1 MKGETVMNNNRIGYL
16 RYWCQK
22 ILPLVYDNSLSYYEL
37 LCKIERKLN
46 EVIKNVNAIPDYIDE
61 AIDARLS
68 DEHITELIGA
78 LIREIE
84 NAISANNEEENTNS
98 QHDYAVGDVLWWK
111 NKFYR
116 VIQKIDASDMLMVN
130 TNIKAV
136 SFDEM
141 FKEFLEGIEKDIT
154 EYDNGWS
161 PTAITTY
168 PKGTWLWIAD
178 KLYRTKSEVIEGNAF
193 VYTGQYQNVEEIT
206 IYGMLLEEINAR
218 IEGDESLAGDIA
230 DEQEAR
236 IEAVSDEATARIEAD
251 DALGLRIDGVVSDLA
266 DEVLAREGADSTLQD
281 NIDAEALAREG
292 ADGTLQDNI
301 DAEALAREQADLALG
316 TRIDNLA
323 GSARMTT
330 PEQFGAVGDGVA
342 DDTLAVQA
350 AINDGITN
358 GKMVLLTNTYLCNTL
373 LVNNTVEICGGGTI
387 KTPPFRYDYT
397 TSVLNNTNRYFT
409 TAHPEYYHP
418 NTFITIGNW
427 QALVVTRVDGDKIYV
442 APTYVENNADNVDT
456 KASGSKVSIHKQG
469 MWIAKQNTYS
479 SAVLPVI
486 KNVSIHDISIIG
498 DQSNYS
504 LTNETVMD
512 YRQNAHI
519 SAYSCEQLSIE
530 NCYFS
535 TCQTNCVGVYGI
547 QHNARINGNVI
558 EHVHVA
564 NPNTAMDYIETAGG
578 ICFHY
583 DSRFVVATN
592 ASTYSTVSNNIIRDC
607 SQGIF
612 LSASAYSTISDNVID
627 DCDLRGIMLYYGDYQ
642 FINRNNVCCG
652 NIITNCGVGVDG
664 NNFGAI
670 TVMGAFQTNV
680 TNNNILQG
688 TTGIL
693 LVSSEDVLIESNVI
707 TATGTGVYHYSGN
720 STRIIGNTFNSSGN
734 QHVLIYDHDSDGGI
748 IDCIGN
754 THKGTP
760 AMFPYYFRKGKHIT
774 VSNCHISRDTLTRF
788 CTVDTNDIS
797 AGDVVVMDCYVSQ
810 GIASTTTEGNLLKYK
825 GCVTSAYGI
834 VGNIT

>member
-1 MKGETVMNNNRIGYL
+1 MNNMFRHDFPFTDFHEMNLSWVVKRIIELTRTMDNFVNQNTIKYADPIQWDITSQYEANTIVINSAGTAYISSRPVPYGIGL
-16 RYWCQK
+16 TNDHYWS
-22 ILPLVYDNSLSYYEL
+22 IVFDLS
-37 LCKIERKLN
+37 
-46 EVIKNVNAIPDYIDE
+46 EVIGNVNKN
-61 AIDARLS
+61 L
-68 DEHITELIGA
+68 TVK
-78 LIREIE
+78 
-84 NAISANNEEENTNS
+84 NEG
-98 QHDYAVGDVLWWK
+98 Y
-111 NKFYR
+111 
-116 VIQKIDASDMLMVN
+116 
-130 TNIKAV
+130 
-136 SFDEM
+136 
-141 FKEFLEGIEKDIT
+141 
-154 EYDNGWS
+154 S
-161 PTAITTY
+161 PTATVDLD
-168 PKGTWLWIAD
+168 KGEWVLWRGV
-178 KLYRTKSEVIEGNAF
+178 LYRVLHSIDIGDAYVIDANIEV
-193 VYTGQYQNVEEIT
+193 YSVEDFF
-206 IYGMLLEEINAR
+206 N
-218 IEGDESLAGDIA
+218 DLAED
-230 DEQEAR
+230 
-236 IEAVSDEATARIEAD
+236 IEAEAVAREEAD
-251 DALGLRIDGVVSDLA
+251 AQIRLDLA
-266 DEVLAREGADSTLQD
+266 DLITSKVTIEAQAREEADAQIRLDLADLITSKVAVEADAREVADALLQD
-281 NIDAEALAREG
+281 NIDAEALARDD
-292 ADGTLQDNI
+292 ADDALQDNI
-301 DAEALAREQADLALG
+301 DAEALAREQADDALSD
-316 TRIDNLA
+316 RIDTLA
-323 GSARMTT
+323 GSGRITT
-330 PEQFGAVGDGVA
+330 PEQFGAIGDGVA

-350 AINDGITN
+350 CINDGISH
-358 GKMVLLTNTYLCNTL
+358 GKCVMLTTTYLCNTL

-387 KTPPFRYDYT
+387 KTPPFRYDVT

-409 TAHPEYYHP
+409 TNHPEYYHP
-418 NTFITIGNW
+418 NTFITVGNW
-427 QALVVTRVDGDKIYV
+427 QALVVTEVEGDKIHV
-442 APTYVENNADNVDT
+442 APTYVENNSDNVDT

-469 MWIAKQNTYS
+469 MWIAKQNTFS
-479 SAVLPVI
+479 NVVLPII

-498 DQSNYS
+498 NQSDYS

-612 LSASAYSTISDNVID
+612 LSASAYSTVSDNVID

-652 NIITNCGVGVDG
+652 NIITNCGVGADG
-664 NNFGAI
+664 NNFGVI

-693 LVSSEDVLIESNVI
+693 LVNSEDVLIESNVI
-707 TATGTGVYHYSGN
+707 TATGTGIYHYSGN

-734 QHVLIYDHDSDGGI
+734 QHVLIYDHDNDGGI

-760 AMFPYYFRKGKHIT
+760 TMYPYYFRKGKDIT

-797 AGDVVVMDCYVSQ
+797 AGDIVIMDCYVSQ
-810 GIASTTTEGNLLKYK
+810 GIASTTAEGNLLKYK
-825 GCVTSAYGI
+825 GCVTSSYSI
-834 VGNIT
+834 VGNMT